1 MNKINYYIYVRN
13 RLKNG
18 IKDNNNYDIIKFTEN
33 SKGKGR
39 YAHMK
44 WTEITIKTS
53 TEAVEAITN
62 ILYEQNVGGVS
73 IEDPK
78 DFKFQKK
85 NDYDWDFVEEEIFNS
100 GYDGVIIKT
109 YITEERDV
117 TADINTIKEK
127 IDNLKAFGID
137 VGEAIV
143 ELSQVDEEDW
153 ANEWKNY
160 YKPTKVGE
168 KIVVKPTWEEYYK
181 QDGDLIIEL
190 DPGMAFGTGTHET
203 TTMCIRELEK
213 FVKEDTKVFDIG
225 CGSGILAIAAAKLG
239 AKDVLAVDLDEVA
252 VKVSKENIELNKV
265 EDKVVAMYGNLMEVV
280 HEKADIVVA
289 NIIADIIKILAKDI
303 KNFMKDDAVFI
314 SSGIIHAKVDEVKEA
329 LVANGLEVLYVE
341 SLGEWNAIVSKIK

>member
-1 MNKINYYIYVRN
+1 
-13 RLKNG
+13 
-18 IKDNNNYDIIKFTEN
+18 
-33 SKGKGR
+33 
-39 YAHMK
+39 MK
-44 WTEITIKTS
+44 WTEITIKTT
-53 TEAVEAITN
+53 TEAVEAVTN

-85 NDYDWDFVEEEIFNS
+85 NENDWDFVEEEIFNS
-100 GYDGVIIKT
+100 GYYGVIIKT

-117 TADINTIKEK
+117 TEDINLIKEK
-127 IDNLKAFGID
+127 IDGLKEFGID
-137 VGEAIV
+137 VGDAIV
-143 ELSQVDEEDW
+143 EISQVDEEDW

-168 KIVVKPTWEEYYK
+168 KVVVKPTWEEYEAK
-181 QDGDLIIEL
+181 EGDLIIEL

-203 TTMCIRELEK
+203 TSMCIQQLEK
-213 FVKEDTKVFDIG
+213 YVKQDSKVFDIG

-239 AKDVLAVDLDEVA
+239 ANDVLAVDLDEVA

-265 EDKVVAMYGNLMEVV
+265 EDKVKALHGNLMEVV
-280 HEKADIVVA
+280 SDKADIVVA

-314 SSGIIHAKVDEVKEA
+314 SSGIIHAKVDEVKASLEE
-329 LVANGLEVLYVE
+329 NGLEIIEVQ

>member
-1 MNKINYYIYVRN
+1 
-13 RLKNG
+13 
-18 IKDNNNYDIIKFTEN
+18 
-33 SKGKGR
+33 
-39 YAHMK
+39 MK
-44 WTEITIKTS
+44 WAEITIKTT

-85 NDYDWDFVEEEIFNS
+85 NEYDWDFVEEEIFNS

-117 TADINTIKEK
+117 TDDIKLIKEK
-127 IDNLKAFGID
+127 IEGLKEFGID
-137 VGEAIV
+137 IGEAIV

-160 YKPTKVGE
+160 YKPTKIGE
-168 KIVVKPTWEEYYK
+168 KIVVKPTWEEYEAK
-181 QDGDLIIEL
+181 DSDLIIEL
-190 DPGMAFGTGTHET
+190 DTGMAFGIGTHET
-203 TTMCIRELEK
+203 TSMCIRELEK
-213 FVKEDTKVFDIG
+213 YVKPESKVFDIG
-225 CGSGILAIAAAKLG
+225 CGSGILGIAAAKLG
-239 AKDVLAVDLDEVA
+239 AKEVLAVDLDEVA

-265 EDKVVAMYGNLMEVV
+265 EANVTALHGNLMEVV
-280 HEKADIVVA
+280 KDKADIVVA
-289 NIIADIIKILAKDI
+289 NIIADIIKLLAKDI

-329 LVANGLEVLYVE
+329 LVENGLEIVHVE
-341 SLGEWNAIVSKIK
+341 SLGEWNAIVSKIAK

>member
-1 MNKINYYIYVRN
+1 
-13 RLKNG
+13 
-18 IKDNNNYDIIKFTEN
+18 
-33 SKGKGR
+33 
-39 YAHMK
+39 MK

-62 ILYEQNVGGVS
+62 ILYEHNVGGVS

-85 NDYDWDFVEEEIFNS
+85 NEFDWDFVEEEIFNS

-117 TADINTIKEK
+117 SEDIKSIKER
-127 IDNLKAFGID
+127 IDGLKEFGID

-143 ELSQVDEEDW
+143 ELSYVDEEDW

-160 YKPTKVGE
+160 YKPTKIGE
-168 KIVVKPTWEEYYK
+168 KIVVKPTWEEYEAG
-181 QDGDLIIEL
+181 DEDLIIEL

-203 TTMCIRELEK
+203 TSMCIRELEK
-213 FVKEDTKVFDIG
+213 YVKPESKVFDIG

-239 AKDVLAVDLDEVA
+239 ARDVLAVDLDEVA
-252 VKVSKENIELNKV
+252 VKVSKENIELNNVSKSV
-265 EDKVVAMYGNLMEVV
+265 KALHGNLMEVV
-280 HEKADIVVA
+280 TDKADIVVA
-289 NIIADIIKILAKDI
+289 NIIADIIKLLTKDI

-329 LVANGLEVLYVE
+329 LVSNGLEIVHVE
-341 SLGEWNAIVSKIK
+341 SLGEWNAIVSKIAK

>member
-1 MNKINYYIYVRN
+1 
-13 RLKNG
+13 
-18 IKDNNNYDIIKFTEN
+18 
-33 SKGKGR
+33 
-39 YAHMK
+39 MK
-44 WTEITIKTS
+44 WAEVTIKTT

-85 NDYDWDFVEEEIFNS
+85 HEYDWDFVEEEIFNS
-100 GYDGVIIKT
+100 GYEGVIIKT

-117 TADINTIKEK
+117 SDDIKLIKEK
-127 IDNLKAFGID
+127 IDGLKEFGID
-137 VGEAIV
+137 IGEAIV

-160 YKPTKVGE
+160 YKPTKIGE
-168 KIVVKPTWEEYYK
+168 KIVVKPTWEEYEAE
-181 QDGDLIIEL
+181 DTDLIIEL

-203 TTMCIRELEK
+203 TSMCIRELEK
-213 FVKEDTKVFDIG
+213 YVKPESKIFDIG

-239 AKDVLAVDLDEVA
+239 AKNVLAVDLDEVA

-265 EDKVVAMYGNLMEVV
+265 EGSVNALHGNLMEVV
-280 HEKADIVVA
+280 NDKADIVVA

-303 KNFMKDDAVFI
+303 KQFMKDEAVFI

-329 LVANGLEVLYVE
+329 LTQNGLEIVHVE
-341 SLGEWNAIVSKIK
+341 SLGEWNAIVSKIAK